1 MFDKSFQSELLRK
14 SPGNL
19 LRNFLRH
26 VLEMK
31 SVKEELQ
38 QKVYKEVM
46 RRQDEV
52 EYDDDAGD
60 DMMMMTTRILN
71 YGDDNAEYYLILTL
85 LDNTEIKIA
94 STPLL
99 ACFTASDAS
108 VNNIKNIKAR
118 LEKISEKDW
127 EAFYLQ
133 SVASL
138 MDNEQMI
145 VGYAEY
151 SPRISEMLGS
161 GRLTQFR

>member
-1 MFDKSFQSELLRK
+1 MFYKSFQSELLRK

-46 RRQDEV
+46 RRQVGNEDEDV
-52 EYDDDAGD
+52 L
-60 DMMMMTTRILN
+60 T
-71 YGDDNAEYYLILTL
+71 LTL

-94 STPLL
+94 PSPLL
-99 ACFTASDAS
+99 ACIAASGVP
-108 VNNIKNIKAR
+108 VNNIKKIQAR
-118 LEKISEKDW
+118 LLRISEKDW

-133 SVASL
+133 SGASL
-138 MDNEQMI
+138 MDIEQSGL
-145 VGYAEY
+145 VWSDY

-161 GRLTQFR
+161 GRLNQFR

>member
-1 MFDKSFQSELLRK
+1 MFLYFLFDKSFQSELLRK

-46 RRQDEV
+46 RRQD
-52 EYDDDAGD
+52 
-60 DMMMMTTRILN
+60 
-71 YGDDNAEYYLILTL
+71 NAEYYLILTL
-85 LDNTEIKIA
+85 LDNTEIKI
-94 STPLL
+94 SPRPLL
-99 ACFTASDAS
+99 ACIAASGVP
-108 VNNIKNIKAR
+108 VNNIKKIQVR

-127 EAFYLQ
+127 DALYLQ
-133 SVASL
+133 SGASVL
-138 MDNEQMI
+138 DI
-145 VGYAEY
+145 VQTGRYYGNGADY

-161 GRLTQFR
+161 GRLTKFR

>member
-46 RRQDEV
+46 RRQ
-52 EYDDDAGD
+52 
-60 DMMMMTTRILN
+60 
-71 YGDDNAEYYLILTL
+71 AEDRRNVLILTL

-94 STPLL
+94 PSPLL
-99 ACFTASDAS
+99 ASIAASGVP
-108 VNNIKNIKAR
+108 VNKIKKIQVR
-118 LEKISEKDW
+118 MEKISEKDW

-133 SVASL
+133 SGASL
-138 MDNEQMI
+138 MDIEQAFFSN
-145 VGYAEY
+145 GADY

>member
-1 MFDKSFQSELLRK
+1 MFLYFLFDKSFQSELLRK

-46 RRQDEV
+46 RRQDE
-52 EYDDDAGD
+52 D
-60 DMMMMTTRILN
+60 TRN
-71 YGDDNAEYYLILTL
+71 VLILTL

-99 ACFTASDAS
+99 ACFTASDVS

-118 LEKISEKDW
+118 LERISEKDW

-133 SVASL
+133 SGASRL
-138 MDNEQMI
+138 IIEQT
-145 VGYAEY
+145 GYYGADY
-151 SPRISEMLGS
+151 SPRISGMMRS
-161 GRLTQFR
+161 GRLTLFR